1 MLTMCCYH
9 LILTIIPWDIIISI
23 YSLLVSGRPGFDWV
37 QVTDSIICELIHYA
51 VVLETMLEPRY
62 LWAKVP
68 AFMKL
73 IFKYKKKIQK

>member
-1 MLTMCCYH
+1 MCHYH
-9 LILTIIPWDIIISI
+9 LILTIIPWGIISI
-23 YSLLVSGRPGFDWV
+23 YSLLVSGRPGFDWL
-37 QVTDSIICELIHYA
+37 QVIDSIVFELIHYA

-68 AFMKL
+68 ALMKL